1 MARAFKITKDIQNL
15 VKKIVKQL
23 SGDPILDEEL
33 EPEYSLNGVGHI
45 HCYQPIDRTFAR
57 IARGQK
63 IFLLSEVNSDNKV
76 LVYTNCGRVVIIDYD
91 EISLTEFD

>member
-1 MARAFKITKDIQNL
+1 MSRSFKITKDIQKL

-23 SGDPILDEEL
+23 SGDPILEEEL
-33 EPEYSLNGVGHI
+33 EPEYSLSGVGHI

-63 IFLLSEVNSDNKV
+63 IFLLSEVNFENKV

-91 EISLTEFD
+91 EIYFTEFD